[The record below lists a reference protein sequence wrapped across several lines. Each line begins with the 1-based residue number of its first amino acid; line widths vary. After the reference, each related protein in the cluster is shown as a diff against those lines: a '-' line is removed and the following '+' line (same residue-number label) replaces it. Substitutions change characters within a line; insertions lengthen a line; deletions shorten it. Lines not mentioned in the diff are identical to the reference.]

1 VVAEVTTMAGAGDA
15 TAAIVKSRTM
25 VKGPPQLA
33 ASFILERAQRSPE
46 GDISGIVGRWYDPAD
61 DRPRL
66 I

>member
-1 VVAEVTTMAGAGDA
+1 MVAEVTTMAGAGDA

-46 GDISGIVGRWYDPAD
+46 VVSAP
-61 DRPRL
+61 PK
-66 I
+66 